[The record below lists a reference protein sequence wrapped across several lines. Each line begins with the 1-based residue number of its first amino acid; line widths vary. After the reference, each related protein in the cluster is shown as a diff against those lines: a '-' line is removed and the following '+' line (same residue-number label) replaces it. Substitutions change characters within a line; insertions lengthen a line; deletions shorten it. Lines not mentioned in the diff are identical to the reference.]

1 MSRNIARRV
10 TVKGRLICQTPIHV
24 GGLDSRSGSD
34 LPLAVNGEGK
44 FYVPGTS
51 LAGPLRA
58 WCAEVFTPEEA
69 DALWGPRD
77 ANAGHA
83 SYVIVEDAVIEAG
96 AIAPEL
102 RDGVGIDRYTGA
114 AAEKV
119 KFDREILPSGTA
131 LPFRLLF
138 EEPRDDKANGAA
150 MLAALI
156 LALQEGEV
164 YLGAA
169 RSRGLGKVKLE
180 GLTILERKFDSR
192 DGILASLRGTA
203 QPSKGLEALF
213 TGWKD
218 RRRQRPVIWI
228 RIGWRP
234 DGPMMVKSAVDGMVV
249 DALPLLSQKDGALH
263 FALPGSSIKGALR
276 SQAERIVSTLL
287 DPPACDGKTF
297 LDQLARFPIVTNLF
311 GAPNAS
317 ASADDKE
324 KKWLPGLSPLNV
336 EDCFSESEISA
347 KALDHMFGGGGGGKD
362 LPDWTKALPEYQ
374 YNTDGKPYFD
384 PSAHVAIDRWTG
396 GASDGA
402 LFSVLEPWNVQWGDL
417 ILAIDPNRLP
427 RRAGEA
433 GKDKMEEALAAIA
446 LLLLTLADF
455 VKGETPLGFGTNR
468 GFGSVTVNSVSM
480 EIPEAE
486 TCREGFVRDALAAL
500 QDLRVDMQDRRLL
513 LEGEAVQRLR
523 KAWTEYLK
531 QAAEAPPNADRMGA
545 QA

>member
-347 KALDHMFGGGGGGKD
+347 KTLDHMFGGGGGGKD